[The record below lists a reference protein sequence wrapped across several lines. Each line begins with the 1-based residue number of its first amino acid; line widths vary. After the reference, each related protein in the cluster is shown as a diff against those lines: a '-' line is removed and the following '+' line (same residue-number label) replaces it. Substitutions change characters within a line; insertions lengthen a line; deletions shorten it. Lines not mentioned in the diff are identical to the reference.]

1 MTISSIVRTSLVLSL
16 AALALSGTAHAKKA
30 TADGSKTYPTIEMTN
45 IAEFDSVFSKAKD
58 IHTTIDNQTAT
69 LKTAH
74 DNVNTVLGVAAD
86 APLSD
91 AMKAAVAAAAG
102 KLSLQAGGVPHLKA
116 ADDAS
121 DTVKKD
127 ADAIN
132 GLVDAGVSTKD
143 TVAKLI
149 PEVGQLIDACKD
161 FPAKVPSLVTD
172 PMALVKAT
180 KLVAND
186 VKAVTTTPDRLK
198 ALGDAAT
205 AVFNDVKAAFG
216 G

>member
-1 MTISSIVRTSLVLSL
+1 MTLSRFVRVSLVVSL
-16 AALALSGTAHAKKA
+16 AALALSGTAHAKKPA
-30 TADGSKTYPTIEMTN
+30 ADGSKTYPTIELTN
-45 IAEFDSVFSKAKD
+45 IAQFDAVFSKAKD

-69 LKTAH
+69 LKSAH
-74 DNVNTVLGVAAD
+74 DNVATVLGVAAD

-102 KLSLQAGGVPHLKA
+102 KLSLQPGAVPHVKA
-116 ADDAS
+116 ADGAD

-132 GLVDAGVSTKD
+132 GLIDAGANTKD
-143 TVAKLI
+143 TVTKLL

-161 FPAKVPSLVTD
+161 FPAQVPSLVTD

-198 ALGDAAT
+198 DLGAA
-205 AVFNDVKAAFG
+205 ADQVFNDFKSAFG